1 MNLFRRLCV
10 RSFIFLLQMQHS
22 HMDQKIRNVLF
33 DPHLTL
39 KPGGRQDTIKDT
51 SGGVHLGVIVEQLVS
66 VTNLLHTELPHI
78 DSLIKKSSM
87 VADMNTAE
95 LKKVD
100 IKTFRIEFLFSRLCV
115 YTHIIYTTKI

>member
-1 MNLFRRLCV
+1 
-10 RSFIFLLQMQHS
+10 MQHS

-33 DPHLTL
+33 DPHLTP
-39 KPGGRQDTIKDT
+39 KPGGRQDTKDT
-51 SGGVHLGVIVEQLVS
+51 SGGVHLSVIVEQLVS

-95 LKKVD
+95 LKKV
-100 IKTFRIEFLFSRLCV
+100 
-115 YTHIIYTTKI
+115 